1 MITDMDNDFDKTQED
16 KISGLSPF
24 EIKNELINLA
34 NLRVKNSTITLLNAG
49 RGNPNWVATEAREA
63 FFTLGQF
70 GISECRLVYNS
81 EAGIAGIPCQK
92 DISKRFEK
100 FLTDNTTLPGIDL
113 LKRTYEYMKS
123 KSDCD
128 PDELVHEWAE
138 GVIGD
143 QYPIPDRILKYT
155 EIICREY
162 ITKEM
167 CGSGYDPN
175 EFDLFATEGSTA
187 GMCYVFDSLARN
199 FVINQNDSVAI
210 LVPVFSPYIEIPK
223 LECYNYDV
231 TYIYA
236 DTKDEDGLHTWQY
249 EPSDIEKLRD
259 PKYKAVYVINPS
271 NPPSYE
277 MNRDCV
283 NALVDVVKNYNKN
296 LIIITDDVYGTYVPG
311 FRSLISDLP
320 FNTICLYSF
329 SKYFGATGW
338 RIAAIMMNKN
348 NLIDKIIS
356 ELPQDKIDRLNTR
369 YEFLSTQVDTL
380 RFIERLV
387 ADSRLVA
394 LNHTAGLS
402 LPQQIQMTLFAASS
416 LLDKED
422 KYRIRMLE
430 IINGRLTNLWKSIGF
445 TLKPDPLRAGYY
457 SEIDLIIWGKKLYGQ
472 DFVDYFTSNYNP
484 VDITIRL
491 ARETGLVVLNGGGFD
506 GPRWSIRVSLANL
519 INDDYINIGQNII
532 KIFDEY
538 VDSWKASKQTK
549 S

>member
-1 MITDMDNDFDKTQED
+1 
-16 KISGLSPF
+16 
-24 EIKNELINLA
+24 
-34 NLRVKNSTITLLNAG
+34 
-49 RGNPNWVATEAREA
+49 
-63 FFTLGQF
+63 
-70 GISECRLVYNS
+70 
-81 EAGIAGIPCQK
+81 
-92 DISKRFEK
+92 
-100 FLTDNTTLPGIDL
+100 
-113 LKRTYEYMKS
+113 
-123 KSDCD
+123 
-128 PDELVHEWAE
+128 
-138 GVIGD
+138 
-143 QYPIPDRILKYT
+143 
-155 EIICREY
+155 
-162 ITKEM
+162 
-167 CGSGYDPN
+167 
-175 EFDLFATEGSTA
+175 
-187 GMCYVFDSLARN
+187 
-199 FVINQNDSVAI
+199 
-210 LVPVFSPYIEIPK
+210 
-223 LECYNYDV
+223 
-231 TYIYA
+231 
-236 DTKDEDGLHTWQY
+236 
-249 EPSDIEKLRD
+249 
-259 PKYKAVYVINPS
+259 
-271 NPPSYE
+271 
-277 MNRDCV
+277 
-283 NALVDVVKNYNKN
+283 
-296 LIIITDDVYGTYVPG
+296 
-311 FRSLISDLP
+311 
-320 FNTICLYSF
+320 
-329 SKYFGATGW
+329 
-338 RIAAIMMNKN
+338 MMNKN